1 MKTKENQVIF
11 IITWV
16 CTGICIL
23 LTILSMIK
31 AHRPSRGKPYERL
44 TVEEALRFMSYE
56 PDYRIVDVRDAAA
69 YREGHL
75 EEALNLPLDT
85 IIEDAEKQFEDRAV
99 MLYVYGK
106 DPDESCAGAQKLT
119 DAGFT
124 SVAEVGSYDD
134 WISYHAESET
144 EGLMQGRLE

>member
-1 MKTKENQVIF
+1 MSQNTESQDIAYRELYREGAGYLSAVLKEEREAQLDARLLLEY
-11 IITWV
+11 
-16 CTGICIL
+16 ICGTDL
-23 LTILSMIK
+23 QTMLMDGEMPVSK
-31 AHRPSRGKPYERL
+31 E
-44 TVEEALRFMSYE
+44 
-56 PDYRIVDVRDAAA
+56 DAAA

-75 EEALNLPLDT
+75 EDALNLPLDT
-85 IIEDAEKQFEDRAV
+85 IIEDAEEQFEDRAV

-106 DPDESCAGAQKLT
+106 DPEESCAGAQKLT